1 MLFSYFWAPLPL
13 TKPGRPKLCNWLM
26 IFLTQWWS
34 CPRMTYWWFFFTK
47 LRFFNIWFEKK
58 FMNKKM
64 TNTEDISP
72 AGKQS
77 QFPFNISQFHR
88 LGVQKI
94 FSFASECLAIFEL
107 KFMSKQAEPTGRRP
121 FNFQPFRKQS
131 HPDFYWSYRLWSKNR

>member
-1 MLFSYFWAPLPL
+1 
-13 TKPGRPKLCNWLM
+13 
-26 IFLTQWWS
+26 
-34 CPRMTYWWFFFTK
+34 
-47 LRFFNIWFEKK
+47 
-58 FMNKKM
+58 MNKKM

-107 KFMSKQAEPTGRRP
+107 KFMSKQAEPAGRGGLSTFSLSGNSP
-121 FNFQPFRKQS
+121 IPT
-131 HPDFYWSYRLWSKNR
+131 YWSYRL